1 MRLRDLYTGGLTW
14 RELISYVRGLSPQ
27 AATRTALNAGI
38 PEPSGE
44 QIVLAD
50 LIDTVNAL
58 DWHFRQVNTAEKAPK
73 AKPAKPYPRWWE
85 PKPDTARRTAQR
97 VARLE
102 DARRRKRA
110 REQAIAEGR
119 IA

>member
-27 AATRTALNAGI
+27 AATRTALNGGI

-85 PKPDTARRTAQR
+85 PKPDTARRTAER